1 MKVLLVSVVL
11 TCPMAVGVAAA
22 APASAL
28 SCVGP
33 QAVLER
39 AGTIYAG
46 RIVESS
52 DDEVTVEVDEVWKG
66 AVPPARVTFDVDL
79 PQWWEPD
86 RNRAEAGRVVV
97 APVDGALN
105 PCTVFPLQGADASTL
120 RAFRPASPASP
131 ASPVAPSERQV
142 IDGGARPGGV
152 DHTWTWLASGAG
164 AAVVLVAAGAMLI
177 RRRRA

>member
-1 MKVLLVSVVL
+1 MKVLLAGVVL
-11 TCPMAVGVAAA
+11 ASPMVVGVVSAT
-22 APASAL
+22 PASAL

-39 AGTIYAG
+39 AETIYAG
-46 RIVESS
+46 RFLDSS

-79 PQWWEPD
+79 PEWWEPD
-86 RNRAEAGRVVV
+86 RTGADAGRVVV

-105 PCTVFPLQGADASTL
+105 PCTVFPLEGTDASAV

-131 ASPVAPSERQV
+131 AALPERQV
-142 IDGGARPGGV
+142 IDGGARSGGV
-152 DHTWTWLASGAG
+152 DHTWTWVVSGTA
-164 AAVVLVAAGAMLI
+164 AAVVLVAGGARLA